1 MLTHDGINSLKHDL
15 YDTVWRS
22 IAQFNAADDAYD
34 NFIEYIRIKINYHL
48 PHENVTGKP
57 KFIQPSMTYGVL
69 EFCLH
74 KNRLYALFLK
84 DHISKLE

>member
-1 MLTHDGINSLKHDL
+1 MLTHDGIKSLKHDL

-22 IAQFNAADDAYD
+22 IAQFKAADDAYD
-34 NFIEYIRIKINYHL
+34 NFIECIRTKINYHL
-48 PHENVTGKP
+48 PHENVTDKP

-69 EFCLH
+69 ELCLH

-84 DHISKLE
+84 GHISKLE